1 MEWIKTEAMRQN
13 INLIKIW
20 FIKDLLDF
28 KGKQWIFVVKL
39 WKKVLMPNLENIK
52 TNIMQHPKILSLP
65 FTWICKRNLIPLAQ
79 MNIFKESTYK
89 TDYHWP

>member
-28 KGKQWIFVVKL
+28 KGKQWISVVKL
-39 WKKVLMPNLENIK
+39 WKKVLMPN
-52 TNIMQHPKILSLP
+52 
-65 FTWICKRNLIPLAQ
+65 F
-79 MNIFKESTYK
+79 
-89 TDYHWP
+89 